1 MTHDHRTTATTG
13 TMGTTGADDGPA
25 DIWVLRHG
33 ESTAN
38 VDGVIVSM
46 PGPRAL
52 TEVGLTPRGR
62 EQARDAAR
70 SARAQGL
77 DTDTLV
83 VSSDFARALQTAE
96 EFAGVLGARPPRC
109 DPRLRER
116 RFGLHDEGP
125 ASAYD
130 QVWEADRARGE
141 QSEGVELVEDV
152 AARVGQLLTGIDE
165 SAPGVPVVLVAHGD
179 VLQIALAV
187 GAEADP
193 HDHREVPHLGNAG
206 MRRLGSGRGRGSG
219 HGAGRGPVRDA
230 ECGGDGS
237 RAAR

>member
-1 MTHDHRTTATTG
+1 M
-13 TMGTTGADDGPA
+13 
-25 DIWVLRHG
+25 LRHG

-77 DTDTLV
+77 DADTLV

-96 EFAGVLGARPPRC
+96 EFAGVLGA
-109 DPRLRER
+109 

-152 AARVGQLLTGIDE
+152 AARVGQLLTEIDE